1 MLRKSHFLVALL
13 TSLLTLMPTHAQTN
27 ARDQRMINYAK
38 DVFRLDPNLRK
49 QSFDPWI
56 RSLIG
61 NARQEWKI
69 EDCGEQI
76 GVQSYDADPPICG
89 KLYSRLSDGRV
100 LRVWIAIASHKTGM
114 KAPPILWLAYFG
126 VPGQELPAA
135 KLSYLP
141 TLVRGVAGQQRG
153 SEQTAVRERL

>member
-38 DVFRLDPNLRK
+38 GVDVSRLDPNLRK

-76 GVQSYDADPPICG
+76 GGQSYDAESPSCG
-89 KLYSRLSDGRV
+89 NVYTRHTTGLV
-100 LRVWIAIASHKTGM
+100 HMVW
-114 KAPPILWLAYFG
+114 
-126 VPGQELPAA
+126 
-135 KLSYLP
+135 
-141 TLVRGVAGQQRG
+141 LV
-153 SEQTAVRERL
+153 

>member
-1 MLRKSHFLVALL
+1 MLRESRIFLALL
-13 TSLLTLMPTHAQTN
+13 VSFFALAPAPAQTN
-27 ARDQRMINYAK
+27 TRDQRMINYAK
-38 DVFRLDPNLRK
+38 SIDVSRLDPSLHG
-49 QSFDPWI
+49 QTLDGWI

-61 NARQEWKI
+61 NARQEWKV
-69 EDCGEQI
+69 EDCGTQI

-89 KLYSRLSDGRV
+89 KLYSQLADGRV
-100 LRVWIAIASHKTGM
+100 LRVWIAIGSHKTGT

-141 TLVRGVAGQQRG
+141 GLIKGVVGAQRI
-153 SEQTAVRERL
+153 SSP

>member
-1 MLRKSHFLVALL
+1 MLRKSHFLIAPLI
-13 TSLLTLMPTHAQTN
+13 SLLTLAVTHAQTN
-27 ARDQRMINYAK
+27 TRDQRMINYAK
-38 DVFRLDPNLRK
+38 SVDVSRLDPNLRK
-49 QSFDPWI
+49 QRFDPWI

-69 EDCGEQI
+69 EDCGHQI
-76 GVQSYDADPPICG
+76 GVQGYDADPPICG
-89 KLYSRLSDGRV
+89 KIYSQLADGRV
-100 LRVWIAIASHKTGM
+100 LRVWIAIASHQTGM

-141 TLVRGVAGQQRG
+141 TLVKGVGGQQRLW
-153 SEQTAVRERL
+153 E